1 MYELDYTYRGY
12 MIRKPNPHGK
22 FYLYVSGYYK
32 GKYKWTTDF
41 TYAKHYSLKTA
52 KKHLNNLEIENMKE
66 IEKQEAKAIE
76 ARKANPCCI
85 NCSHYYTDY
94 GMPCCFKHDM
104 PMEDENNDHCDDF
117 IV

>member
-1 MYELDYTYRGY
+1 MYSLDYTWQGY
-12 MIRKPNPHGK
+12 SIKKPNPHGK

-32 GKYKWTTDF
+32 GKYKFTTDHL
-41 TYAKHYSLKTA
+41 YAKHYSLETA
-52 KKHLNNLEIENMKE
+52 KKHLENLEEENMKE
-66 IEKQEAKAIE
+66 IEKQEAKALE

-85 NCSHYYTDY
+85 NCSHYYIDY
-94 GMPCCFKHDM
+94 GMPCCCKHDM